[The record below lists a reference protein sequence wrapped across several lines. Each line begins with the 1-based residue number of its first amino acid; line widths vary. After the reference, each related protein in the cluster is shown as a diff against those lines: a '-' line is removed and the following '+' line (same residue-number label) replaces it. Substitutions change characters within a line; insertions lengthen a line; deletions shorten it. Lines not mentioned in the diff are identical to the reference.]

1 MAVLN
6 FGTDME
12 KRDFAR
18 LENLCQFRFS
28 EVETV
33 YHVCSRENHPI
44 IFHDEEEYKVAMNIV
59 AFVAFSCP
67 GIRIYTFEIMDNHF
81 HFIMSGKKDEI
92 EVFIKVL
99 VTKLSA
105 HPVLAD
111 SKNDIKALS
120 FKLFLIESLDN
131 LRNGISYVNRNG
143 AVVNPDEN
151 VFTYRWGSNLYFF
164 NREARSHYDKCS
176 EKASFRTKREIFRSA
191 KMDREERV
199 RMLDGYV
206 SPLCYC
212 HIKEAESFF
221 RSNRHYYYNSSR
233 NIESAKDI
241 AKSIGEEVFYTD
253 DDLFLHIRSLCSK
266 RYDGKPVAV
275 LPPQSKIEIAKELH
289 FEYNAGNKQI
299 CRLLKMDINVVAAL
313 FPKNG

>member
-1 MAVLN
+1 
-6 FGTDME
+6 ME

-18 LENLCQFRFS
+18 LENMCQFGFS
-28 EVETV
+28 EAEPI

-59 AFVAFSCP
+59 AFVAFSFP

-81 HFIMSGKKDEI
+81 HFTMSGKKEEI
-92 EVFIKVL
+92 EAFIKML

-105 HPVLAD
+105 HPSLAA
-111 SKNDIKALS
+111 SKNDIKTLC
-120 FKLFLIESLDN
+120 FKEFIIENLNN
-131 LRNGISYVNRNG
+131 LRNVISYVNRNES
-143 AVVNPDEN
+143 VVNPDEN

-164 NREARSHYDKCS
+164 NREARYRYEKCG
-176 EKASFRTKREIFRSA
+176 EKASFRTRREIFRSA

-212 HIKEAESFF
+212 YIKEAESFF
-221 RSNRHYYYNSSR
+221 RSNRHYYYNTSR

-253 DDLFLHIRSLCSK
+253 DDLFLHIRTLCSEK
-266 RYDGKPVAV
+266 YDGKPVAS

-299 CRLLKMDINVVAAL
+299 CRLLKMDVSVVTAL